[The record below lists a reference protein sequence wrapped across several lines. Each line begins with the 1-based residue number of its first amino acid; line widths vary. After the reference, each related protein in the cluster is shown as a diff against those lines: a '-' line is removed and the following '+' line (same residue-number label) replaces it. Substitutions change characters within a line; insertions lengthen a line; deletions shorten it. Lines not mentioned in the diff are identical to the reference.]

1 VNTPVVTAIAAVGLK
16 ASGGFVTETAW
27 SIDRR
32 GRPGRRSRH
41 GADRRRSSRVSTP
54 VVTTGPQIRTVA
66 AVEVNRSIVAG
77 SPDLDEG

>member
-1 VNTPVVTAIAAVGLK
+1 VSTPVVTTGPQIRTVALL
-16 ASGGFVTETAW
+16 AW

-32 GRPGRRSRH
+32 GRPGRRSRR

-54 VVTTGPQIRTVA
+54 VVTTGPQIRTA
-66 AVEVNRSIVAG
+66 TAVEVNRSIVAG